1 MEEKREINNEQVDT
15 QHDEG
20 DLREFYGKT
29 FREIEEGEIIRG
41 RVIEVGKDFV
51 TIDVGYKSEGQI
63 PVAEFYNREGKLE
76 VKEGDEVDV
85 YLERR
90 EDEEGIIILSKD
102 KADKMK
108 VWDEISRVCH
118 RGDGVIEGVVV
129 SRVKGGLT
137 VDVGVPAFLPGS
149 QVDLHP
155 VRDLDKLIGKSFRF
169 KILKFNRRRGN
180 IVLSRRVLLEEE
192 REALR
197 KETLSKLYV
206 GAVVEGTVKNI
217 TDYGVF
223 VDLGGV
229 DGLLHITD
237 ISWGRVG
244 HPSERFS
251 IGDRIQVKV
260 INYDG
265 GTGRVSL
272 GLKQLTPDP
281 WSLVEGKYP
290 VGSRVRGKAVS
301 ITDYGV
307 FVELEEGV
315 EGLVHVSEMSWTKK
329 IKHPSKYVNIGDIVE
344 AMVLNVDKER
354 KRISLGMKQIEP
366 NPWDIIE
373 EKYPVGTKIVGQ
385 VKTVTDFGIFIG
397 IDEGIDGLV
406 HVSEMSWTKKIKNPA
421 EIYKRGQEVEAI
433 VLKIDKENER
443 FSLGIKQLRPDPWET
458 VPQRY
463 KVGQVVTGKVT
474 SLTDFGAFVELE
486 EELEGLIHVSELG
499 TSSQK
504 VERPSDVLKVG
515 DTVSALIINIDP
527 KERKI
532 GLSIKGLMRKRE
544 KEELKRYMG
553 VEEEITF
560 KLGEVIQGELQ
571 KNRSRRGKKG
581 GEKGGRYTLIATPLP
596 VWHPKSW
603 RRCYLIF
610 VTSTAIPR
618 ALTVLVARWQRG
630 SEKPESGWPTFW
642 EPTLTRSYSPV
653 VALKATMQP

>member
-1 MEEKREINNEQVDT
+1 MEEKREINDEQPNAVQGDN
-15 QHDEG
+15 
-20 DLREFYGKT
+20 DLREFYEKT

-63 PVAEFYNREGKLE
+63 SVSEFYTRERTLE
-76 VKEGDEVDV
+76 VKEGDVVDV

-90 EDEEGIIILSKD
+90 EDEEGMIILSKE

-108 VWDEISRVCH
+108 VWDEVSRACQ

-149 QVDLHP
+149 QIDLHP
-155 VRDLDKLIGKSFRF
+155 VRDFDKLIGKSFKF
-169 KILKFNRRRGN
+169 KVLKFNRRRGN
-180 IVLSRRVLLEEE
+180 IVLSRRALLEEE
-192 REALR
+192 RETLR

-206 GAVVEGTVKNI
+206 GAVVEGTAKSL

-223 VDLGGV
+223 IDLGGI

-251 IGDRIQVKV
+251 IGDRIKVQV
-260 INYDG
+260 INFDEN
-265 GTGRVSL
+265 TGRVSL

-281 WSLVEGKYP
+281 WSLVEDKYP
-290 VGSRVRGKAVS
+290 VGSRVRGRAVS

-307 FVELEEGV
+307 FVELEEGM

-329 IKHPSKYVNIGDIVE
+329 IRHPSKYVNIGDIIE
-344 AMVLNVDKER
+344 AVVLNLDTER
-354 KRISLGMKQIEP
+354 RRISLGMRQVEP

-373 EKYPVGTKIVGQ
+373 DKYPVGTKIVGQ

-397 IDEGIDGLV
+397 MDEGIDGLV

-421 EIYKRGQEVEAI
+421 DIYKRGQEVEAI

-443 FSLGIKQLRPDPWET
+443 FSLGVKQLRPDPWEMA
-458 VPQRY
+458 PQKYR
-463 KVGQVVTGKVT
+463 VGQVVTGKIT
-474 SLTDFGAFVELE
+474 GLTEFGAFVELE

-499 TSSQK
+499 TGSEK

-515 DTVSALIINIDP
+515 DTVTAIILSIDH

-532 GLSIKGLMRKRE
+532 GLSIKGLMRKRK
-544 KEELKRYMG
+544 KEEMKRYMG
-553 VEEEITF
+553 GEEEITL
-560 KLGEVIQGELQ
+560 KLGEVIQEKLQ
-571 KNRSRRGKKG
+571 KNRSHQGNEDK
-581 GEKGGRYTLIATPLP
+581 E
-596 VWHPKSW
+596 
-603 RRCYLIF
+603 
-610 VTSTAIPR
+610 
-618 ALTVLVARWQRG
+618 
-630 SEKPESGWPTFW
+630 E
-642 EPTLTRSYSPV
+642 
-653 VALKATMQP
+653 